1 MARRRVGL
9 PYPGDVQLML
19 HGCHMQHGCH
29 ISRDVCT
36 AVREERIRYMTSPRN
51 DGGASHDGRDR
62 KARRD
67 DGNGGSG
74 AAPDHSVDSVPLGGG
89 GVAGVPIRPDP
100 AGVPRCKPSSTQ
112 PLDGLG
118 LSIRVVVTA
127 MSQKR
132 IIHTNKIHFFFN
144 RSSARFGTAPYKY
157 SKISN
162 LKKLGRRGRHQ

>member
-1 MARRRVGL
+1 MLIVMTMIDDDEKRTWTRHWMARRRVGL

-36 AVREERIRYMTSPRN
+36 AVREERSRYMTSPRN

-89 GVAGVPIRPDP
+89 GVAGGSRYGPTPQVSLGVNLARPSLWM
-100 AGVPRCKPSSTQ
+100 AWVYQ
-112 PLDGLG
+112 
-118 LSIRVVVTA
+118 
-127 MSQKR
+127 
-132 IIHTNKIHFFFN
+132 
-144 RSSARFGTAPYKY
+144 FG
-157 SKISN
+157 S
-162 LKKLGRRGRHQ
+162 